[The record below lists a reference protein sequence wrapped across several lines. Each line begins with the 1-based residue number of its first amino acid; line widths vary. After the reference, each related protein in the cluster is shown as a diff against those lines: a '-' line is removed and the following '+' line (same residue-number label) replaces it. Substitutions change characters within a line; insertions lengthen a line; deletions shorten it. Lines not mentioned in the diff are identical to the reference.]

1 MFTGA
6 SFRFLGARG
15 CHQSFRVLQTCY
27 CVSVSIW
34 CAHCVHACVCVLYA
48 CLSLCE
54 CAFVPLAGCVSLR
67 VHAVYVVARGFATEG
82 SSVFVI

>member
-1 MFTGA
+1 MLRLGFWGLGVAIRA
-6 SFRFLGARG
+6 SGFCRLVTVFPCLSGARTAST
-15 CHQSFRVLQTCY
+15 HM
-27 CVSVSIW
+27 
-34 CAHCVHACVCVLYA
+34 CVCVLYA